1 MERKI
6 IKRLVEWY
14 QQPRRAPLLLS
25 GARQVGKT
33 YIALEFGRRHFSN
46 TVYLNFEDARELAA
60 IFDRDFDTERILKE
74 LSAFTRESIV
84 PQKTLLIFD
93 EIQACERAMTS
104 LKYFCEKAPEYCI
117 LAAGS
122 PLGVAINRSS
132 YSFPVGK
139 VDMLTMYPL
148 DFEEFL
154 LALGEDKML
163 GLIRDSYASFTPL
176 SLHEQALSLYQQYL
190 VVGGMPRAVQ
200 EYVDT
205 KDFLRVFT
213 VQKTLNDSYIADMA
227 KYASPS
233 KTSRTMAAWASL
245 PAQLAKKNKKF
256 QYQVIGSGAR
266 AYNYAPSID
275 WLRAAGMI
283 NKCILTREGRLPLS
297 AFTDPTA
304 FKLYMV
310 DTGLL
315 CSKFGIPANAVLSAS
330 HDLDAFKGALAENY
344 VMQALTANGLE
355 PYYWTSGAQAELD
368 FVFQNAAGQIIPLEV
383 KAANNVRARSLG
395 IFSEKYAVPYAYR
408 VSARNFGC
416 EGSLRSVPLYAVF
429 CIAG

>member
-1 MERKI
+1 
-6 IKRLVEWY
+6 
-14 QQPRRAPLLLS
+14 
-25 GARQVGKT
+25 
-33 YIALEFGRRHFSN
+33 
-46 TVYLNFEDARELAA
+46 
-60 IFDRDFDTERILKE
+60 
-74 LSAFTRESIV
+74 
-84 PQKTLLIFD
+84 
-93 EIQACERAMTS
+93 
-104 LKYFCEKAPEYCI
+104 
-117 LAAGS
+117 
-122 PLGVAINRSS
+122 
-132 YSFPVGK
+132 
-139 VDMLTMYPL
+139 
-148 DFEEFL
+148 
-154 LALGEDKML
+154 
-163 GLIRDSYASFTPL
+163 
-176 SLHEQALSLYQQYL
+176 
-190 VVGGMPRAVQ
+190 MPRAVQ

-233 KTSRTMAAWASL
+233 ETSRTMAAWASL

-383 KAANNVRARSLG
+383 KAADNVRARSLG
-395 IFSEKYAVPYAYR
+395 IFLEKYAVPYAYR

-429 CIAG
+429 CITE